1 MVNLLFWELWKCL
14 TISNK
19 IIVSW
24 FHQVFMLNCTQKVN
38 FVIHSLLRYC
48 REISNFLF
56 CVIWACL
63 ALHMKNGSIN
73 LKKRLTII
81 SREKSTPSFRF
92 CLRYCKDIVL
102 GALGIPNHAHPKWSY
117 QFLENV
123 CVYLQVK
130 NQFHS
135 PYFSGDTE
143 KICTSFGYFGHVW
156 LYITK
161 TIVSTFRRLRCLSA
175 CQK

>member
-19 IIVSW
+19 IIVSC
-24 FHQVFMLNCTQKVN
+24 FHQVFMLNFTQKVN

-135 PYFSGDTE
+135 PYFSGDTA
-143 KICTSFGYFGHVW
+143 KICTYFGYFGHVW

-161 TIVSTFRRLRCLSA
+161 MIVSTFRRLRCLSA